1 MKKKHFIVVIATLIF
16 ICIVIVISLAASNSK
31 VKISSKVELKVISYK
46 DIEKYLYMT
55 KDETLQELGK
65 QYEIVETG
73 AEGVNTGYFYK
84 MLGITITFN
93 DNEEVAWIDCND
105 KVSINGAKAGMN
117 FNQIQEILGK
127 TSIKE
132 SWVDTPENKSYEI
145 SFQMNKGIVF
155 FRSYYEDG
163 RESEVF
169 IVPN

>member
-1 MKKKHFIVVIATLIF
+1 MILV
-16 ICIVIVISLAASNSK
+16 CIVIIISLATSNSE
-31 VKISSKVELKVISYK
+31 VTISPKAEFKAISYS
-46 DIEKYLYMT
+46 DIEKYLFMT
-55 KDETLQELGK
+55 KDKMLQELGK

-105 KVSINGAKAGMN
+105 NVNIKGAKAGMN
-117 FNQIQEILGK
+117 FNEIQEILGK

-132 SWVDTPENKSYEI
+132 SWVDTPENKSFEI
-145 SFQMNKGIVF
+145 SYQINKGIVF

-163 RESEVF
+163 REAEVF
-169 IVPN
+169 IIPQS